1 MRKGTPTQPARGRLA
16 TMMLRAC
23 ALALLL
29 APCSSVHVPAVAWRK
44 AFDFAPSESHPH
56 AGVEAHDGGFLMAG
70 DGLDYTNANP
80 AINRYVYMLKTDAHG
95 NEEWRLTLGTVGW
108 NYGKF
113 CVQLD
118 DHSFVLS
125 GAFTAV
131 SVADGAQVLH
141 RGLVHVGANGT
152 VLQGPL
158 LLPVHTAGKQEGF
171 TGIALA
177 EDGAL
182 VATGF
187 YNAWPGYP
195 DQAMFLVYG
204 QAGLTK
210 FVPDSNG
217 QWTVAFDILVNTT
230 GQPFTTAEGM
240 RVLYDEKEQ
249 VYAVSHTVQMQG
261 GQPGTFEFG
270 MTSFTL
276 GGEQK
281 WTRAF
286 PAKAGALA
294 GIASHP
300 YALTLGNDGSY
311 AIGGLAVN
319 PPDTQGRLVSVATT
333 GDVLFDQRFHGLPDY
348 NVECYGVQPTQDGGY
363 ILTCGYG
370 VKSKN
375 YPNETDVD
383 LTWRALVHGNF
394 VPRYP
399 LLYSHIPVCMR

>member
-1 MRKGTPTQPARGRLA
+1 MLLA
-16 TMMLRAC
+16 C
-23 ALALLL
+23 GLALLE
-29 APCSSVHVPAVAWRK
+29 APCSSVHVPEVAWRK
-44 AFDFAPSESHPH
+44 AFDFTPSESHPH
-56 AGVEAHDGGFLMAG
+56 AGVETNDGGFLMAG

-118 DHSFVLS
+118 DHSFMLS

-131 SVADGAQVLH
+131 ADGVQVLH

-152 VLQGPL
+152 VLQGPVL
-158 LLPVHTAGKQEGF
+158 IPVHTAGKQEGF

-187 YNAWPGYP
+187 YNAWPGFP

-210 FVPDSNG
+210 IVQDSNG
-217 QWTVAFDILVNTT
+217 KWNVAFDILVDTT
-230 GQPFTTAEGM
+230 GQPFTAAEGM
-240 RVLYDEKEQ
+240 RVVYDQKEQ
-249 VYAVSHTVQMQG
+249 VYAVSHTVQMQN

-270 MTSFTL
+270 MTAFTL
-276 GGEQK
+276 GGKQK

-286 PAKAGALA
+286 PAKSGKLT

-300 YALTLGNDGSY
+300 YALSLGNDGSY
-311 AIGGLAVN
+311 VIGGLAVN
-319 PPDTQGRLVSVATT
+319 PPDTQGRLVSIATT
-333 GDVLFDQRFHGLPDY
+333 GDLLFDQVGHDSPMNCPLTNLFILFFSKPEL
-348 NVECYGVQPTQDGGY
+348 NLFLFLCPFEPETLETQVR
-363 ILTCGYG
+363 T
-370 VKSKN
+370 
-375 YPNETDVD
+375 P
-383 LTWRALVHGNF
+383 WRHQL
-394 VPRYP
+394 
-399 LLYSHIPVCMR
+399 SHCFQKVTHP